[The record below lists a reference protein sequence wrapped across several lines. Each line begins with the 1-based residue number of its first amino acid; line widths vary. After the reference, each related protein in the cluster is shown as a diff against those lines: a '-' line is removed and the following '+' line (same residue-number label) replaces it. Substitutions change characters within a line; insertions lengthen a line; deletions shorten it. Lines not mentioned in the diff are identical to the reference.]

1 MWNNSG
7 YSNPN
12 LTFPPFPYRYNGAAV
27 IGSNRHGRSRWVK
40 NDYTLVDWPP
50 DRDKDKAAGIRVV
63 GEEDEDDPTPGGG
76 KV

>member
-1 MWNNSG
+1 M
-7 YSNPN
+7 
-12 LTFPPFPYRYNGAAV
+12 
-27 IGSNRHGRSRWVK
+27 IGSNRRGSRWVK

-63 GEEDEDDPTPGGG
+63 GEEDEDDPTPDRA